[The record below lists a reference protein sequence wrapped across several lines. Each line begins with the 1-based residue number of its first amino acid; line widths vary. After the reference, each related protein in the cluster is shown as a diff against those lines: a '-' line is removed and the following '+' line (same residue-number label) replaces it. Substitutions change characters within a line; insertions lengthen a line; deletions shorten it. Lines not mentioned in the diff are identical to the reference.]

1 MGRAE
6 GTPGARCGRN
16 HRTGSDAIL
25 GSMTA
30 PTLDAEPACP
40 GSTPEPAT
48 PPDRADAP
56 VHAERRSF
64 DSIERSTWDRIAA
77 RSPWATPFSSW
88 AFQRAW
94 WDGYGENAHEETLVV
109 CSDGAANGDPIAI
122 VPLMHRHEVE
132 ASDEVTHTT
141 IRHGR
146 PRGLTPVPASAKAV
160 FFGASYHADYA
171 TVLAAPADLPTAA
184 AAVADYLA
192 SPASSDWDAVD
203 LRRLRCADPTGDTL
217 AAALGAREIA
227 NGWTLN
233 VDREDACPVVT
244 LPDVDDIE
252 AYLATLGKKERH
264 EVRRKVR
271 RAQGVGEIRLREST
285 DPLGELDVF
294 IDLHQKRWGAD
305 GLFPPTKGGD
315 QSRVF
320 IRRLF
325 ELFGPDGGLGL
336 TFLTVGDRLIAS
348 GIHFDTADGLLFYN
362 AGIDPDAR
370 DLSPGVVMTW
380 AYIRRSLERG
390 IRRFDFLR
398 GDEPYKY
405 EWGAVDEPIQRLL
418 VRREA

>member
-1 MGRAE
+1 
-6 GTPGARCGRN
+6 
-16 HRTGSDAIL
+16 
-25 GSMTA
+25 MTA

-40 GSTPEPAT
+40 GSTLEPST
-48 PPDRADAP
+48 PPDRPQVA
-56 VHAERRSF
+56 VHAELRTI
-64 DSIERSTWDRIAA
+64 DSIPQAVWDGMAG

-94 WDGYGENAHEETLVV
+94 WDAYGDNAHEETLLV
-109 CSDGAANGDPIAI
+109 CRDGAGADGDPIAI

-132 ASDEVTHTT
+132 PSDELTHST

-146 PRGLTPVPASAKAV
+146 PRSLTPVPGNARAI

-171 TVLAAPADLPTAA
+171 TLLAAPGDLPAVAA
-184 AAVADYLA
+184 SVADYLA
-192 SPASSDWDAVD
+192 SPASRDWDAVD
-203 LRRLRCADPTGDTL
+203 LRRLRCVDPAGHAL

-233 VDREDACPVVT
+233 IDREDVCPVVT
-244 LPDVDDIE
+244 LPEVDDIE

-271 RAQGVGEIRLREST
+271 RAAGVGEIRLREST
-285 DPLGELDVF
+285 DPLAELDDF
-294 IDLHQKRWGAD
+294 IDLHQKRWGDD

-315 QSRVF
+315 QSRLFV
-320 IRRLF
+320 RRLF

-336 TFLTVGDRLIAS
+336 TFLTVGDRRIAA
-348 GIHFDTADGLLFYN
+348 GIHFETTDSLLFYN

-380 AYIRRSLERG
+380 AYIRRCLERG
-390 IRRFDFLR
+390 LRRLDFLR
-398 GDEPYKY
+398 GDESYKY
-405 EWGAVDEPIQRLL
+405 EWGAIDEPIQRVL
-418 VRREA
+418 VRRSV